1 MKMMTTTLKRS
12 AEWYFVERM
21 SVAQRNGG
29 LSAIPPIP
37 SIREDM
43 AELYWEPSLV
53 RSDNIPV
60 AVYVVHRHVLPIF
73 KARSTVRELYPSSLL
88 QYALI
93 ASACTGTLPPLPE
106 TEQ

>member
-43 AELYWEPSLV
+43 AELHWEPSLV

-60 AVYVVHRHVLPIF
+60 AVYVVHRHVYLSSRHVLPSMNYIPAHF
-73 KARSTVRELYPSSLL
+73 CSML
-88 QYALI
+88 
-93 ASACTGTLPPLPE
+93 
-106 TEQ
+106 